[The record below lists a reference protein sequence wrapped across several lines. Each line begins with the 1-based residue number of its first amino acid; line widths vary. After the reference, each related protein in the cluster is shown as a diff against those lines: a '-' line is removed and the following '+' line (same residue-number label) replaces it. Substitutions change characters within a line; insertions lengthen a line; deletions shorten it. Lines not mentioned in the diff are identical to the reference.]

1 MKNLSIDEITPV
13 HINRVID
20 KLLRRTPSEANHAIG
35 VIRKF
40 FSWTKE
46 RVMLKY
52 SPCDGMKMPARK
64 NSRDR
69 FLDDEELSQVFET
82 ARTTGYP
89 YGNLVQL
96 LLLTGQRRSEIVGL
110 KWSWI
115 DDVQKTITFPKDFTK
130 TGVIHTIP
138 LTPMM
143 EAVFNSTDCV
153 SDQVFPA
160 EGKSSG
166 YVFRIFKM

>member
-1 MKNLSIDEITPV
+1 MRPAQPRLYRQGNRAAVTQAFSSHHENIPIDEITPA

-20 KLLRRTPSEANHAIG
+20 KLLRRTPSEANHAFG

-46 RVMLKY
+46 RGMLAY

-69 FLDDEELSQVFET
+69 FLDDEELAQVFAT
-82 ARTTGYP
+82 ARSTGYP

-115 DDVQKTITFPKDFTK
+115 DDVQKPSPSPKTSQRQ
-130 TGVIHTIP
+130 VS
-138 LTPMM
+138 
-143 EAVFNSTDCV
+143 STQFL
-153 SDQVFPA
+153 SHQ
-160 EGKSSG
+160 
-166 YVFRIFKM
+166 